1 MHPGF
6 VNTDLQARSVR
17 ETGGGR
23 SQRFFRSAVVRFGM
37 TPARGALSLLR
48 AATDPNA
55 VGGALYTPRW
65 VNWGPPVRRPLFGR
79 SRNRDAMKSLWEV
92 SERETGITFDLRPA

>member
-1 MHPGF
+1 
-6 VNTDLQARSVR
+6 V

-23 SQRFFRSAVVRFGM
+23 SQWFFRVIRFGM

-55 VGGALYTPRW
+55 IGGALYAPRW

-79 SRNRDAMKSLWEV
+79 SRNRDAMTSLWEL
-92 SERETGITFDLRPA
+92 SERETGITFDVKPV